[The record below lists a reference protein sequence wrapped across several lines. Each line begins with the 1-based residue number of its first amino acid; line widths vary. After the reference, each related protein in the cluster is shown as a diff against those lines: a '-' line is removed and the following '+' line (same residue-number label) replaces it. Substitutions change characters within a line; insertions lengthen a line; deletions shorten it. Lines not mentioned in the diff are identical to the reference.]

1 MRLSCQRVLLLGLG
15 LTIGCHDS
23 TAPATP
29 SSQLYVLE
37 SVNGQPVPV
46 NLGGSTTIVWATLTL
61 DVVGNATT
69 VDHSRSVFQGDSSE
83 NTVALRRQ
91 YRVRGDSIEIGS
103 FTPCPLGVDC
113 IGNSLGA
120 LSDSSIALT
129 VGYNGFPTN
138 PIIYLYRLVP
148 TF

>member
-1 MRLSCQRVLLLGLG
+1 MRLLCLTVFVLGLG
-15 LTIGCHDS
+15 LTMGCHDS

-29 SSQLYVLE
+29 SPQLYVLE
-37 SVNGQPVPV
+37 SVNGQPVPANV
-46 NLGGSTTIVWATLTL
+46 DGSTNIVWATLTL

-69 VDHSRSVFQGDSSE
+69 VDHRQSVFQGNSSE
-83 NTVALRRQ
+83 TTIAVRRQ
-91 YRVRGDSIEIGS
+91 YRISGESIEIGS
-103 FTPCPLGVDC
+103 FTPCPLGADC
-113 IGNSLGA
+113 IGNTFGV

-129 VGYNGFPTN
+129 VGYISFPAN